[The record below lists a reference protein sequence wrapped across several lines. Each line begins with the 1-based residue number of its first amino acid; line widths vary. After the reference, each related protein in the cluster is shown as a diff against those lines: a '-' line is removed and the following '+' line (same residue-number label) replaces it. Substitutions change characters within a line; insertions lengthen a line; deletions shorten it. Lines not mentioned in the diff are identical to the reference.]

1 MLFEKLVNKPQRDLI
16 INTWESLRDTYEI
29 VFKNT
34 KFDDFM
40 QALRDGI
47 EKGEITENVLNERQL
62 EHLAHD
68 PMCPDY
74 PFLYACVLNDLAQK
88 TLDCGNHDASWSLL
102 AQASASAKEAAVH
115 AFYNSEI
122 DIPAALKRRRAVA
135 GAEASN
141 AKLQPAKDYA
151 IILIT
156 ERRPN
161 HGWEDLTHAAQ
172 SIEKEL
178 NDFIHNQRI
187 SLSKERIVTTIKRW
201 HKEDDSFRDSLN
213 AIIPTI

>member
-1 MLFEKLVNKPQRDLI
+1 MLFEKLANKSQRDLSV
-16 INTWESLRDTYEI
+16 NTWNSLRDTYEI

-47 EKGEITENVLNERQL
+47 EKGKITEDVLNERRL
-62 EHLAHD
+62 EHIVHD

-74 PFLYACVLNDLAQK
+74 PLLYACVLNDLAQK
-88 TLDCGNHDASWSLL
+88 ALDCGNHDASWSLL

-115 AFYNSEI
+115 ALYNSEI
-122 DIPAALKRRRAVA
+122 DIPAALKRRRAVT

-151 IILIT
+151 ITLIT
-156 ERRPN
+156 ERRPM

-178 NDFIHNQRI
+178 SEFIHSRRI

-201 HKEDDSFRDSLN
+201 HREDDSFRDLLN
-213 AIIPTI
+213 AIIPTS

>member
-1 MLFEKLVNKPQRDLI
+1 MLFEKLANKSPRDLNI
-16 INTWESLRDTYEI
+16 STWMSLRDTYES

-40 QALRDGI
+40 HALRDGI
-47 EKGEITENVLNERQL
+47 EKGHITEEVLNDRRL

-68 PMCPDY
+68 QMCPDY

-88 TLDCGNHDASWSLL
+88 TLDCGNNDAGWSLL
-102 AQASASAKEAAVH
+102 VQASASAKEAAVH

-122 DIPAALKRRRAVA
+122 DIPAALKRRRAVT

-151 IILIT
+151 ITLMT
-156 ERRPN
+156 ERRPK
-161 HGWEDLTHAAQ
+161 HGWDDLTHAAE

-178 NDFIHNQRI
+178 SDFIHNQRI

-201 HKEDDSFRDSLN
+201 HREDDSFRSLLN